1 MNQIPNQ
8 VNHKI
13 LDEIKSR
20 LNPDMKILLLK
31 LFTIHL
37 VTALVTLSICPQ
49 FGLAVFRSKLDLME
63 IFMKFGGPQFCHF
76 ACGLF
81 FTTTSMVSA
90 FVVLGRDEIRV
101 LRYKKT
107 LATSTIIL
115 SSLGF
120 LLMLNPQLF
129 VQFSFL
135 WLLGSVG
142 GVVLSLEVGTKALRV
157 N

>member
-13 LDEIKSR
+13 LAEIKSR
-20 LNPDMKILLLK
+20 LSPDTKILLLK
-31 LFTIHL
+31 LFAIHL
-37 VTALVTLSICPQ
+37 VTALVTLSVCPQ
-49 FGLAVFRSKLDLME
+49 FGLAVFRTNFNLMD
-63 IFMKFGGPQFCHF
+63 IFMKFGGPHFCDF

-107 LATSTIIL
+107 LATLTMIL
-115 SSLGF
+115 SSFGF

-142 GVVLSLEVGTKALRV
+142 GVVLSLEIGAKALRFS
-157 N
+157 